1 MPRLRS
7 TGFLRRALRP
17 LPWALAAAGLLV
29 FAPSDANAH
38 FILKTPASWR
48 TQDGNG
54 SPQKAPPCGDDG
66 DAPETGLI
74 TAFRTGDEVTITIE
88 ETIFHPGHYRVALAV
103 NDRSEL
109 PDAPPVEP
117 DDKSDCGSTTIQDP
131 PVFPVLA
138 DGMLLHTQRL
148 QGPQTITVKLP
159 ADVTCEK
166 CTLQVIEF
174 MSNHGLNNP
183 GGCYYHHCANLA
195 ISDNPAGGS
204 SGGQGGSPGGSTGGS
219 APSGGSGGSHEGGSH
234 DGGTGGKA
242 GGTGSPAAGDDD
254 DGGCS
259 YNADGG
265 GGLTPGLAGLA
276 GLFVTGALLRR
287 RRRR

>member
-1 MPRLRS
+1 MLRLRS
-7 TGFLRRALRP
+7 TGFLRRT
-17 LPWALAAAGLLV
+17 LPQALAAVGLLV
-29 FAPSDANAH
+29 FAPSDARAH
-38 FILKTPASWR
+38 FILKTPESWR
-48 TQDGNG
+48 TQDGSG

-66 DAPETGLI
+66 SAPETGI
-74 TAFRTGDEVTITIE
+74 VSAYRTGDTVTITIE
-88 ETIFHPGHYRVALAV
+88 ETVFHPGHYRVALAV

-109 PDAPPVEP
+109 PDEPRVEA

-138 DGMLLHTQRL
+138 DGLLLHTQRL
-148 QGPQTITVKLP
+148 EGPQTVTVKLP

-183 GGCYYHHCANLA
+183 GGCYYHHCANIA
-195 ISDNPAGGS
+195 ISDNLAGSS
-204 SGGQGGSPGGSTGGS
+204 SGGQAGSPGGSTGGS
-219 APSGGSGGSHEGGSH
+219 APGGGVGGSHEGGGH
-234 DGGTGGKA
+234 EGGKA
-242 GGTGSPAAGDDD
+242 GAMGSPADGDDD
-254 DGGCS
+254 DGCS